1 MKVKYEYVNETVEIE
16 VDEKWAAILAE
27 MDKEENLNNRRE
39 TRRHEMLNQNI
50 DGTSWLKA
58 AVETPEEIVIR
69 KESAEEI
76 ISAMK
81 GLTKLQQEVFIA
93 IHYQGYGVTDYAKKI
108 GIDKSTVCKRLA
120 VAGKKL
126 KKFL

>member
-16 VDEKWAAILAE
+16 VDEKWAAILAG
-27 MDKEENLNNRRE
+27 RE

-76 ISAMK
+76 LSAMK

-120 VAGKKL
+120 VAEKKL

>member
-1 MKVKYEYVNETVEIE
+1 
-16 VDEKWAAILAE
+16 
-27 MDKEENLNNRRE
+27 
-39 TRRHEMLNQNI
+39 
-50 DGTSWLKA
+50 
-58 AVETPEEIVIR
+58 
-69 KESAEEI
+69 
-76 ISAMK
+76 MK

-120 VAGKKL
+120 VAEKKL